1 MQVNI
6 LLVFIFVVR
15 EWYGK
20 WGISPC
26 LQGVALASLLTQLS
40 SINEGVQLTAL
51 ATCGKMASVGINN
64 IITTTS
70 SSDHSDISS
79 PGDSPPALQQ
89 LIEVLER
96 LLDSQSEPV
105 RVGSAIVLYALGAGN
120 AEVE

>member
-1 MQVNI
+1 M
-6 LLVFIFVVR
+6 R

-26 LQGVALASLLTQLS
+26 LQGVALTSLLTQLS

-51 ATCGKMASVGINN
+51 ATCGKMASVGIDSI
-64 IITTTS
+64 IITTS
-70 SSDHSDISS
+70 SNHSS

-120 AEVE
+120 AEVV

>member
-1 MQVNI
+1 M
-6 LLVFIFVVR
+6 R

-26 LQGVALASLLTQLS
+26 LQGVTITSLLTQLS

-51 ATCGKMASVGINN
+51 ATCGKVASVGIGNV
-64 IITTTS
+64 ISSSSS
-70 SSDHSDISS
+70 SSDVIT
-79 PGDSPPALQQ
+79 GDSPPALQQ

-105 RVGSAIVLYALGAGN
+105 RVGAAIVLYTIGAGN
-120 AEVE
+120 AEVA